1 MRNVFFIRNSI
12 EEIDWEFLFV
22 TAFHFWSLWL
32 VNGERFVPMLAPFA
46 FHSQS
51 SSSIHF
57 CNLIEMFRLFAYF
70 FIAKLCTKNFLFQFD
85 RRLLLYERSYSSIFF
100 FLFLILLL
108 LLLPEVVFP
117 SNIFLFTVCDWEETN
132 GSENRIAEWNVPS
145 GLEQWKWLSFD
156 CYYCSLLDCLV
167 STFEHAQLP
176 QLSSY
181 DMQICIVCINIGQD
195 RRKVFTSK

>member
-100 FLFLILLL
+100 SFSHSSSSSATGSCFFS
-108 LLLPEVVFP
+108 V
-117 SNIFLFTVCDWEETN
+117 IF
-132 GSENRIAEWNVPS
+132 S
-145 GLEQWKWLSFD
+145 
-156 CYYCSLLDCLV
+156 CSLCVIERKQMEVKIVSLNEMCQAVWNNGNGCRLTVTTVPCLIV
-167 STFEHAQLP
+167 WSLHLNMLNYRSCRVMICKYA
-176 QLSSY
+176 SY
-181 DMQICIVCINIGQD
+181 ASI
-195 RRKVFTSK
+195 